1 MDISYIL
8 DSLNA
13 DQREAVAAEPGNLL
27 VLAGAGSGKTR
38 VLVHRIAWYIE
49 TGQASSYS
57 IMAVT
62 FTNKAAAE
70 MRARIE
76 RLLDQPTQ
84 GMWVG
89 TFHSLAHRLLRA
101 HWQEAGLPESFQILD
116 SEDQYRTVRRVIR
129 SMDLDEANFKPRE
142 AQWFINARKDEG
154 LRPENID
161 PHGDATTE
169 QMIYIY
175 KNYQEACERSGLVDF
190 AELLLRTY
198 ELFRDQGAIRE
209 HYQHRFKHVLVDEF
223 QDTNSLQYGWLRLLV
238 GENSTL
244 FAVGDDD
251 QCLAKDTLVTMAD
264 DSARKIQDVKAGDLV
279 KSSFGAGDFR
289 AAKVTDQFE
298 RSRVGQMVSIHLK
311 SGKIIQSTPEHTHF
325 AGYVLGETPQQYFL
339 YLMYKEGLGYRLGT
353 SQIYTNGQVKPV
365 LGFKQRAL
373 HERADALWIIRTH
386 GSENEARMD
395 EMLISLQYGLPTLP
409 FVPRKGKAKNGL
421 VHDSRYIERVFKT
434 LDTETAAIKLL
445 NDVNLDESFPHH
457 LPQSRNSNRRN
468 IVITLCGDRRGAN
481 PMHRISIVGN
491 DDKARKILESLD
503 CNVRV
508 AKKGS
513 NSWRFETVRADF
525 GELMVIAKRIK
536 DALGAKY
543 ILNGHILN
551 RSLPFIKAVFIRP
564 GMVMVND
571 AGQFDVVEKTIVD
584 DVDTKVYDLN
594 IERTHNF
601 IANGVVTHNSIYSWR
616 GARVEN
622 MQAFEQDFKNSRL
635 LKLEQ
640 NYRSTATILKA
651 ANKLI
656 ANNNA
661 RLGKD
666 LWTDGEDGDHIGIY
680 MAYNETDEA
689 RYVIDRIKQA
699 PEQGK
704 AFTDYA
710 VLYRVSAQSRV
721 LEEALM
727 QSRIPYRV
735 YGGMRFYERA
745 EIKDALAYVRLAR
758 FHDDDASFE
767 RIVNTPTRGI
777 GNRTV
782 DELRTLARKD
792 NCSLWNAALHIIEHK
807 LMSAR
812 ALNALDNFIKLIQK
826 MKQAESEATLDEHV
840 DQVIKLSG
848 LIEHFKKEKGE
859 KGLARVENLEELVT
873 ASGEFVIGDEEELE
887 EMDALSAFLSHAALE
902 SGETQ

>member
-1 MDISYIL
+1 MYAKVRTIRFMDISYIL

-13 DQREAVAAEPGNLL
+13 DQREAVSAEPGNLL

-49 TGQASSYS
+49 TGQASPYS

-76 RLLDQPTQ
+76 RLLDQPTR

-129 SMDLDEANFKPRE
+129 SMNLDEANFKPRE

-169 QMIYIY
+169 QMVYIY

-190 AELLLRTY
+190 AELLLRTF
-198 ELFRDQGAIRE
+198 ELFRDQAAIRE

-238 GENSTL
+238 GEESTL

-251 QCLAKDTLVTMAD
+251 Q
-264 DSARKIQDVKAGDLV
+264 
-279 KSSFGAGDFR
+279 
-289 AAKVTDQFE
+289 
-298 RSRVGQMVSIHLK
+298 
-311 SGKIIQSTPEHTHF
+311 
-325 AGYVLGETPQQYFL
+325 
-339 YLMYKEGLGYRLGT
+339 
-353 SQIYTNGQVKPV
+353 
-365 LGFKQRAL
+365 
-373 HERADALWIIRTH
+373 
-386 GSENEARMD
+386 
-395 EMLISLQYGLPTLP
+395 
-409 FVPRKGKAKNGL
+409 
-421 VHDSRYIERVFKT
+421 
-434 LDTETAAIKLL
+434 
-445 NDVNLDESFPHH
+445 
-457 LPQSRNSNRRN
+457 
-468 IVITLCGDRRGAN
+468 
-481 PMHRISIVGN
+481 
-491 DDKARKILESLD
+491 
-503 CNVRV
+503 
-508 AKKGS
+508 
-513 NSWRFETVRADF
+513 
-525 GELMVIAKRIK
+525 
-536 DALGAKY
+536 
-543 ILNGHILN
+543 
-551 RSLPFIKAVFIRP
+551 
-564 GMVMVND
+564 
-571 AGQFDVVEKTIVD
+571 
-584 DVDTKVYDLN
+584 
-594 IERTHNF
+594 
-601 IANGVVTHNSIYSWR
+601 SIYSWR

-622 MQAFEQDFKNSRL
+622 MQAFEQDFKHSRL

-640 NYRSTATILKA
+640 NYRSTSTILKA

-666 LWTDGEDGDHIGIY
+666 LWTDGEEGDRIGVY

-689 RYVIDRIKQA
+689 RYVIDHIKQA

-704 AFTDYA
+704 AYTDYA
-710 VLYRVSAQSRV
+710 ILYRVSAQSRV

-727 QSRIPYRV
+727 QARIPYRV

-792 NCSLWNAALHIIEHK
+792 NCSMWNAALHIVEHK

-812 ALNALDNFIKLIQK
+812 ALNALENFIKLIQK

-859 KGLARVENLEELVT
+859 KGLARIENLEELVT
-873 ASGEFVIGDEEELE
+873 ASGEFEIGDEEELE

-902 SGETQ
+902 SGETQAGDSSDCVHLMTLHSAKGLEFPDVYLVGMEEGLFPHQRSSEDLIQLEEERRLCYVGITRAKKTLTLTYTQHRRLHGSDYYPQSSRFIDEIPSDLLNDIRMGGSVTEALFSKSTSGPKGDDGELVLGQRVRHVKFGEGTVLNLEGSGNHMRIQVNFERAGSKWLVAQYANLQPA